1 MNFSS
6 DSVKH
11 ESKNQNED
19 FYFDLETPRGHFFA
33 VIDFETHDFANLN
46 ATLKG
51 KLETIVNS
59 FVSLSRFSADLFLG
73 FLAKEINNF
82 LHNLREQ
89 AGGPQLVGSA
99 ALCLLSGNRLTYFLC
114 GNVGI
119 SIHNA
124 GKVHQLEPGE
134 SEASKQLEKL
144 GRRFQETPLTE
155 AVQTFTLEDNDVALV
170 MTYGFES
177 AFGSQTLNS
186 RLASVDSTNASAI
199 REELMQ
205 ASLAAKDDRTLLVIA
220 GPYERYV
227 DPVLSDLSR
236 AVALLEGRLNA
247 LAEADRT
254 DVATARPQVDNDAT
268 RRLEDKLVAEIELL
282 KEDLRGKA
290 GTIDVLEI
298 DEKVKSFA
306 ALLAGKADKA
316 DVLSLQS
323 DLLKVSVAAD
333 DKLSA
338 SEVEAE
344 RNRTESAALVQSADS
359 PADAIVRN
367 EPDYN
372 WQRSFVL
379 KVAGIVVVIAFAG
392 AFLGTWLQSRLM
404 RGSANDIA
412 TVAAVPAPT
421 IAIQLSPSPT
431 APQAPAPTEIVVKPG
446 DSLRKLAQQYNVPE
460 KTIMDLNPTV
470 TRWEAIQAG
479 QKILV
484 PATPVAAASPTTEGT
499 PNVATGTIEVIVGPG
514 DSINRFAQRYGTT
527 PERIRELNPLITNWA
542 AIRTGQK
549 VLMPSPP
556 SG

>member
-33 VIDFETHDFANLN
+33 VIDFDSHDFANLN

-99 ALCLLSGNRLTYFLC
+99 VLCLLSGNRLTYFLC

-124 GKVHQLEPGE
+124 GKVLPLQSGE
-134 SEASKQLEKL
+134 FDAGKQLEKL

-155 AVQTFTLEDNDVALV
+155 AVQTFTLEENDVALV
-170 MTYGFES
+170 MTHGLES
-177 AFGSQTLNS
+177 AFDSYSLSS
-186 RLASVDSTNASAI
+186 RLGSVDATDASAI
-199 REELMQ
+199 REALMQ
-205 ASLAAKDDRTLLVIA
+205 ASSAAKDDRTLVVIA

-227 DPVLSDLSR
+227 DPVLADLST
-236 AVALLEGRLNA
+236 AVASLEQRLNT
-247 LAEADRT
+247 LAATDRT
-254 DVATARPQVDNDAT
+254 NVATATPQIDDEAV
-268 RRLEDKLVAEIELL
+268 RRLENNLAGQIELL
-282 KEDLRGKA
+282 KDDVQGKA
-290 GTIDVLEI
+290 GTIDLLEI
-298 DEKVKSFA
+298 DEKVKSLA

-323 DLLKVSVAAD
+323 DLLKLSVAAD
-333 DKLSA
+333 AKPSA
-338 SEVEAE
+338 GDVEE
-344 RNRTESAALVQSADS
+344 QNRIDSAAVVE
-359 PADAIVRN
+359 PANAN
-367 EPDYN
+367 QHGST

-379 KVAGIVVVIAFAG
+379 KVAGIVLVIAFAG
-392 AFLGTWLQSRLM
+392 AFLGAWLQSRLM
-404 RGSANDIA
+404 RRSADAVAPI
-412 TVAAVPAPT
+412 AAVPSPT
-421 IAIQLSPSPT
+421 IAIQPSPSPT
-431 APQAPAPTEIVVKPG
+431 APHTPAPTEIVIKPG
-446 DSLRKLAQQYNVPE
+446 DSLRKLAEQYNVPE
-460 KTIMDLNPTV
+460 KTIMELNPTV
-470 TRWEAIQAG
+470 TRWAAIQTG

-484 PATPVAAASPTTEGT
+484 PATPVAAASPATEGT
-499 PNVATGTIEVIVGPG
+499 PNVAAGTIEVIVGPG

-527 PERIRELNPLITNWA
+527 PDRIRELNPQITNWA
-542 AIRTGQK
+542 AIRSGQK

>member
-33 VIDFETHDFANLN
+33 VIDFDTHDFANLN

-99 ALCLLSGNRLTYFLC
+99 ALCLLSGNRLSYFLC

-119 SIHNA
+119 SIHNG
-124 GKVHQLEPGE
+124 GKVLPLQAGE
-134 SEASKQLEKL
+134 SETSKQLERL
-144 GRRFQETPLTE
+144 GRRFQESPVTE
-155 AVQTFTLEDNDVALV
+155 AVQTLTLEDDDVALV
-170 MTYGFES
+170 MTHGLES
-177 AFGSQTLNS
+177 AFDSQTLSS
-186 RLASVDSTNASAI
+186 RLESVSGTDASAI
-199 REELMQ
+199 REALMK
-205 ASLAAKDDRTLLVIA
+205 ASSAAKDDRTLLVIT

-236 AVALLEGRLNA
+236 AVASLEGRLNA
-247 LAEADRT
+247 LAETDRSN
-254 DVATARPQVDNDAT
+254 VATVVSQIDQDAMK
-268 RRLEDKLVAEIELL
+268 RLENKLVTEIELL
-282 KEDLRGKA
+282 KEDLRGKS
-290 GTIDVLEI
+290 GTIDLLEI

-323 DLLKVSVAAD
+323 DLLKLSVAAD
-333 DKLSA
+333 DKPLA
-338 SEVEAE
+338 SEVEAD
-344 RNRTESAALVQSADS
+344 RNRSDDAAVVQ
-359 PADAIVRN
+359 PAIARN
-367 EPDYN
+367 EPDSD

-379 KVAGIVVVIAFAG
+379 KVAGIVLVTALAS
-392 AFLGTWLQSRLM
+392 AFLGAWLQSRLM
-404 RGSANDIA
+404 RRSNEVAPL
-412 TVAAVPAPT
+412 AAVPAP
-421 IAIQLSPSPT
+421 AGVVQPSPSPT
-431 APQAPAPTEIVVKPG
+431 APQPPAPTEIVIKPG

-470 TRWEAIQAG
+470 TRWAAIQTG

-484 PATPVAAASPTTEGT
+484 PATPAVAASPTTEGT
-499 PNVATGTIEVIVGPG
+499 PIAAAGTIEVIVGPG

-527 PERIRELNPLITNWA
+527 PDRIRELNPQISNWA
-542 AIRTGQK
+542 AIRSGQK
-549 VLMPSPP
+549 VLVPSPP